1 MSTQEPIAQ
10 KLATSYG
17 YARPTD
23 WETAREQLA
32 GQSEYWLTTVMT
44 DGRPH
49 VRPLFTVWQ
58 DDRLY
63 FVSSPTSRKAKNLT
77 TDPRCVIAV
86 SSPMAHLV
94 VEGEA
99 QKISDEAHL
108 RRVAEV
114 YDSKYG
120 WKVEVRD
127 GAFYDNGAPTAGPP
141 PYEIY
146 EVIFDKVYGFGT
158 EESFSPTRW
167 QF

>member
-1 MSTQEPIAQ
+1 MTKREPVAE
-10 KLATSYG
+10 KLASSIDHEQ
-17 YARPTD
+17 PTA

-32 GQSEYWLTTVMT
+32 GQSEYWLTTLMP

-58 DDRLY
+58 DERLY
-63 FVSSPTSRKAKNLT
+63 FVSSPTSRKAKNLV
-77 TDPRCVIAV
+77 DDLRCVISV
-86 SSPMAHLV
+86 SSEMAHFV

-99 QKISDEAHL
+99 EKVKGQAQL
-108 RRVAEV
+108 QQVAQA

-120 WKVEVRD
+120 WKVDVRD
-127 GAFYDNGAPTAGPP
+127 SAFYADGAPTAGPP

-146 EVIFDKVYGFGT
+146 TVIIDKVYGFGT
-158 EESFSPTRW
+158 HESFSPTRW